1 VELDFHCGADAG
13 REREHGDGGNA
24 RIAAQSPE
32 AVAHVPTSFIEE
44 AQANGA
50 AVSFVL
56 GSGLAEVYM
65 GFAAG
70 FFCGE
75 ALTP

>member
-1 VELDFHCGADAG
+1 V
-13 REREHGDGGNA
+13 
-24 RIAAQSPE
+24 
-32 AVAHVPTSFIEE
+32 
-44 AQANGA
+44 

-56 GSGLAEVYM
+56 GSGLAEVDV

-75 ALTP
+75 ALAN